1 MARPTTRHPSE
12 SPARDTARTASDAPT
27 RSPGD
32 PPLSEDILIRNYDLE
47 RSYTLHVSAEGRA
60 SGTEFEWTYYL
71 DPGEFRSELGVLEPG
86 VYDVTVE
93 TAACGEVTKTCEIG
107 PDAGHTALVET
118 GNLTV
123 AVSQAPY

>member
-1 MARPTTRHPSE
+1 MARPTTRPTRE
-12 SPARDTARTASDAPT
+12 SPTRNAARTASDAPT

-32 PPLSEDILIRNYDLE
+32 PPLSEDLLIRNYDLE
-47 RSYTLHVSAEGRA
+47 RSYTLHVTAEGRA